1 MKASQN
7 DGINIGHY
15 ISIVSRRRWFI
26 IVPFCLAMLVGMVLA
41 VKLPK
46 IYEASTLILVQ
57 PQRVP
62 EKIVTPVVEGYIEG
76 RINTLSQQIMSR
88 SNLERLIEKF
98 RLFPNQKSTDLLME
112 DKIESL
118 RQRIKVQVGDPRSR
132 KGTDSFSILFQDP
145 DPQTAMKVANG
156 LAELFIDEN
165 LKAREGMAVGTT
177 DFLFS
182 ELATMRKRLEDQEGI
197 LKKFREENM
206 GELPE
211 QLNSNL
217 SVLGGLYQQLSNKE
231 ENLRNTRLS
240 LAALEKEISI
250 RQAAAQTE
258 SPTLAAGRV
267 TEENMSVE
275 QLRDRLALL
284 RDSYTDQH
292 PDVLRLKA
300 RIERLEKAP
309 PAGLASEGSGS
320 AGRSP
325 SLKLTVDSE
334 RQKTILLGSIRAIEE
349 DITHLN
355 RSIREYQRRIEV
367 IPKKEQEL
375 LTLTRDY
382 DNIRNSYSSL
392 LNRKLEADIAVNME
406 KKQKGE
412 QFQIIDVAR
421 LPEKPVSPDLRKV
434 FMISVMAGLGFGAGL
449 IFLLELMDT
458 SVRRLDKLE
467 EEVGLPVLAMVP
479 RIFSVKDRDRH
490 RIRIAATTASIAFAL
505 ALTAAFAMLVFNGIE
520 PTLELVRQYAKA

>member
-1 MKASQN
+1 MKAPQN
-7 DGINIGHY
+7 DGISIGHY
-15 ISIVSRRRWFI
+15 ISIISKRRWFI
-26 IVPFCLAMLVGMVLA
+26 IAPFCLAMLVGMVLA

-62 EKIVTPVVEGYIEG
+62 EKIVTPVVEGYIES

-98 RLFPNQKSTDLLME
+98 KLFPDSASTDLLME

-118 RQRIKVQVGDPRSR
+118 RQRIKVLVGDDRSR
-132 KGTDSFSILFQDP
+132 RSTDSFSIRFQDP

-182 ELATMRKRLEDQEGI
+182 ELATMRKRLEDQEAI

-217 SVLGGLYQQLSNKE
+217 SVLGGLHQQLSNKE
-231 ENLRNTRLS
+231 ENLRNLRLS

-250 RQAAAQTE
+250 RQAAAQAE
-258 SPTLAAGRV
+258 APTGAGRV
-267 TEENMSVE
+267 SEENMSVE
-275 QLRDRLALL
+275 QLKDRLALL
-284 RDSYTDQH
+284 RDTYTDQH

-300 RIERLEKAP
+300 RIERLEKLPSSAL
-309 PAGLASEGSGS
+309 GSEGGGS
-320 AGRSP
+320 AVRSP
-325 SLKLTVDSE
+325 SVKLSVDAE
-334 RQKTILLGSIRAIEE
+334 RQKTILLGSIRAVE
-349 DITHLN
+349 DDIAQLN

-421 LPEKPVSPDLRKV
+421 LPQKPVSPDLRKL
-434 FMISVMAGLGFGAGL
+434 FMITLVAGLGCGAGL
-449 IFLLELMDT
+449 VFLIELMDT

-479 RIFSVKDRDRH
+479 RIFSGKDRDRH
-490 RIRIAATTASIAFAL
+490 RIRIAATTVSIAFAL